1 MNLVLKS
8 TSIYDGV
15 SGAPFAGY
23 IEIEDNRIK
32 NVIKGETDRY
42 DDTSR
47 YQVRDCG
54 DRTITA
60 GLIDSH
66 IHLFLSA
73 ADNSL

>member
-32 NVIKGETDRY
+32 NVIKGRQI
-42 DDTSR
+42 DTTTRPDTRSE
-47 YQVRDCG
+47 
-54 DRTITA
+54 TA
-60 GLIDSH
+60 GTGL
-66 IHLFLSA
+66 
-73 ADNSL
+73 